1 MAECRASRPI
11 WVERAWSLRS
21 TQRTCGRGLRC
32 LAPAALELFLDV
44 LAASLH
50 RPEVVLAKE
59 RPQHGRQVLHAGLLH
74 DGPPVEL
81 RGRAAFFGLERPLA
95 PALEVAGVAERD
107 APRPG
112 DDEDGQRPAELVRE
126 QAAGDDLRRQARSRR
141 PALPRHLEPDV

>member
-1 MAECRASRPI
+1 MAEGRASRPI

-32 LAPAALELFLDV
+32 LAPAPLELFLDV

-59 RPQHGRQVLHAGLLH
+59 RPQHGRQLLHAGLLH

-81 RGRAAFFGLERPLA
+81 RGRPAFFRLERPLA
-95 PALEVAGVAERD
+95 AALEVARGPQRD
-107 APRPG
+107 APGPV
-112 DDEDGQRPAELVRE
+112 DVEDGQRP
-126 QAAGDDLRRQARSRR
+126 
-141 PALPRHLEPDV
+141 

>member
-32 LAPAALELFLDV
+32 LAPAPLELFLDV

-59 RPQHGRQVLHAGLLH
+59 RPQHGRQLLHARLLH
-74 DGPPVEL
+74 DRPPVAL
-81 RGRAAFFGLERPLA
+81 RGRAAFFGLECPLP
-95 PALEVAGVAERD
+95 PALEVCGGAERD
-107 APRPG
+107 APRPV
-112 DDEDGQRPAELVRE
+112 DVEDWQRPADLVRQE
-126 QAAGDDLRRQARSRR
+126 AAGDDL
-141 PALPRHLEPDV
+141 